1 MSSPGIETRQN
12 RENHPGRSVEEGQV
26 EGKSIS
32 IEEIILARTQLG
44 KDQFKGHCEGARFLL
59 RVAHTY
65 TPIIGEAG
73 TGDV

>member
-1 MSSPGIETRQN
+1 M
-12 RENHPGRSVEEGQV
+12 

-32 IEEIILARTQLG
+32 IEEIILARTQLE
-44 KDQFKGHCEGARFLL
+44 KDQFKGHCEGARFT
-59 RVAHTY
+59 VCGTH